1 MDYEIIPTLGPAS
14 ATPALWR
21 EMIAAG
27 ATAFRLNSSHLS
39 RAQVVAWLERL
50 RGFYD
55 QTGAIYPVVVDL
67 QGSKWRLGQFPA
79 CEVEAGARLTL
90 VPALSSDRAG
100 VLPVPVADLNNLDFT
115 DEARLYNLGQFNLR
129 LDNDTPCGV

>member
-14 ATPALWR
+14 ATPAVWR

-39 RAQVVAWLERL
+39 QAQVVAWLERL

-55 QTGAIYPVVVDL
+55 
-67 QGSKWRLGQFPA
+67 
-79 CEVEAGARLTL
+79 E
-90 VPALSSDRAG
+90 
-100 VLPVPVADLNNLDFT
+100 
-115 DEARLYNLGQFNLR
+115 
-129 LDNDTPCGV
+129 